1 MADDGRPTREE
12 RHALYATPEDVAV
25 AMGRTIGADTTEGRQ
40 VQYWLDKAER
50 RIRSRVPLLDDWVS
64 SDAQY
69 RGTVK
74 DVLVSAV
81 ERKALNPEGL
91 RSVMTQVDDAN
102 VQQTIDST
110 RSVGEVTILAEE
122 WEQLL
127 RLDTTGTN
135 SVHAHADPVYVPLPA
150 YPFTY

>member
-1 MADDGRPTREE
+1 MAGDDKQ
-12 RHALYATPEDVAV
+12 RHAKYAEVQDVAT
-25 AMGRTIGADTTEGRQ
+25 ALGRSIDQDGTEGRQ
-40 VQYWLDKAER
+40 MQYWLDKAER
-50 RIRSRVPLLDDWVS
+50 KVRSRVPLLDEWASQDPAYQ
-64 SDAQY
+64 D
-69 RGTVK
+69 TVK

>member
-1 MADDGRPTREE
+1 MAADDKQ
-12 RHALYATPEDVAV
+12 RHARYAEIQDVAT
-25 AMGRTIGADTTEGRQ
+25 ALGRSINQDGTEGRQ
-40 VQYWLDKAER
+40 MQYWLDKAER
-50 RIRSRVPLLDDWVS
+50 KVRSRVPLLDDWAS
-64 SDAQY
+64 QDTAYQD
-69 RGTVK
+69 TVK

-110 RSVGEVTILAEE
+110 RSVGEITILDEE

-127 RLDTTGTN
+127 RIDNAGRN
-135 SVHAHADPVYVPLPA
+135 SIQARMDPVYVPLPS
-150 YPFTY
+150 YPYA

>member
-1 MADDGRPTREE
+1 MAGNDKQ
-12 RHALYATPEDVAV
+12 RHAKYAEVQDVAT
-25 AMGRTIGADTTEGRQ
+25 ALGRSIDQDGTEGRQ
-40 VQYWLDKAER
+40 MQYWLDKAER
-50 RIRSRVPLLDDWVS
+50 KVRSRVPLLDDWAGQ
-64 SDAQY
+64 DTAYQD
-69 RGTVK
+69 TVK

-110 RSVGEVTILAEE
+110 RSVGEITILDEE

-127 RLDTTGTN
+127 RLDNAGRN
-135 SVHAHADPVYVPLPA
+135 SIQAQMDPVYVPLPS
-150 YPFTY
+150 YPYA

>member
-1 MADDGRPTREE
+1 MAADDKQ
-12 RHALYATPEDVAV
+12 RHARYAEIQDVAT
-25 AMGRTIGADTTEGRQ
+25 ALGRSIDQDGTEGRQ
-40 VQYWLDKAER
+40 MQYWLDKAER
-50 RIRSRVPLLDDWVS
+50 KIRSRVPLLDDWAS
-64 SDAQY
+64 QDTAYQD
-69 RGTVK
+69 TVK

-110 RSVGEVTILAEE
+110 RSVGEITILDEE

-127 RLDTTGTN
+127 RIDNAGRN
-135 SVHAHADPVYVPLPA
+135 SIQAQMDPVYVPLPS
-150 YPFTY
+150 YPYA

>member
-1 MADDGRPTREE
+1 MAADDKQ
-12 RHALYATPEDVAV
+12 RHARYAEIQDVAT
-25 AMGRTIGADTTEGRQ
+25 ALGRSINQDGTEGRQ
-40 VQYWLDKAER
+40 MQYWLDKAER
-50 RIRSRVPLLDDWVS
+50 KVRSRVPLLDDWAS
-64 SDAQY
+64 QDTAYQD
-69 RGTVK
+69 TVK

-110 RSVGEVTILAEE
+110 RSVGEITILDEE

-127 RLDTTGTN
+127 RIDNAGRN
-135 SVHAHADPVYVPLPA
+135 SIQAQMDPVYVPLPS
-150 YPFTY
+150 YPYA